1 MKIGVLSDTH
11 NHLSNLIH
19 ALEELRD
26 RDITTIIH
34 CGDLTDH
41 DLVGRFEGFRVI
53 YTFGNGDFATG
64 TIRNQLNK
72 MNPDSTA
79 AMVFRGALDGVRVAA
94 THSHMEGKVMDLIR
108 ERKFKWVFHGH
119 THEKRDEVIRGVRV
133 VNPGALGGAG
143 RGPRSFCMVDL
154 DAENVTFLEV

>member
-1 MKIGVLSDTH
+1 MIIGVLSDTH
-11 NHLSNLIH
+11 NNLSNLLS
-19 ALEELRD
+19 ALAAFRE
-26 RDITTIIH
+26 RDISTVIH

-41 DLVGRFEGFRVI
+41 DLVSHFDGFRVI
-53 YTFGNGDFATG
+53 YVFGNGDFATG
-64 TIRNQLNK
+64 TIRNRLNK

-79 AMVFRGALDGVRVAA
+79 AMVFRGTLDGVRVAA

-108 ERKFKWVFHGH
+108 EKKFQWVFHGH

-143 RGPRSFCMVDL
+143 RGPRSFCVVDL
-154 DAENVTFLEV
+154 DAENVTFLKV